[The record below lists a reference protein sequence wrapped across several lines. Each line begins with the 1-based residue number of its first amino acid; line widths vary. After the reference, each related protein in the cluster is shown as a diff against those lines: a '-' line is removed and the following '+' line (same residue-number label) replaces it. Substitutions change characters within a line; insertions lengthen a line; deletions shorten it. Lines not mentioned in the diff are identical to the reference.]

1 MGSLF
6 KPKTPKVSKPAPMP
20 DPESPEVRE
29 RRRRAQMDAM
39 SRAGR
44 QSTILS
50 QATGDSFTGTSL
62 GG

>member
-1 MGSLF
+1 MGFL
-6 KPKTPKVSKPAPMP
+6 KPKAPKVEKPATMP

-29 RRRRAQMDAM
+29 RRRRAQQDAL

-50 QATGDSFTGTSL
+50 QATGDTFSGNSL